1 MRIFFTAIFQII
13 YRISPYSSD
22 CDISAGTT
30 FFLTPFFVSDREKN
44 IHSERVKN
52 FQCMSYRFGTIP
64 NIYSLDF
71 PQFLILLD
79 LFPMQKD
86 AGCFGVEIPPYY

>member
-1 MRIFFTAIFQII
+1 MESVHIVQIAISLQEQRYFKLRFLYQI
-13 YRISPYSSD
+13 
-22 CDISAGTT
+22 AKK
-30 FFLTPFFVSDREKN
+30 LN
-44 IHSERVKN
+44 IHSERVKK

>member
-1 MRIFFTAIFQII
+1 
-13 YRISPYSSD
+13 
-22 CDISAGTT
+22 
-30 FFLTPFFVSDREKN
+30 
-44 IHSERVKN
+44 
-52 FQCMSYRFGTIP
+52 MSYRFGTIP

-86 AGCFGVEIPPYY
+86 AGCFGVEIPPYYWVNPLDMQKLGFKTVFLNMLE

>member
-1 MRIFFTAIFQII
+1 
-13 YRISPYSSD
+13 
-22 CDISAGTT
+22 
-30 FFLTPFFVSDREKN
+30 
-44 IHSERVKN
+44 
-52 FQCMSYRFGTIP
+52 MSYRFGTIP

-86 AGCFGVEIPPYY
+86 AGCFGVEIPSIQLSKPFGYVKIRVQNIFPKYVGVVFLIHH